1 MAIRCEQKIL
11 RQGKMIAEQRQNEQN
26 LIVNNFWNRVNI
38 VKECHDDAI
47 DFIDTAKALCGN
59 GLGGKFETWCKS
71 QNITYDRYNLGF
83 RICCLSD
90 NKQSAYVTYY
100 PLEDMITFS
109 WSGWGMSECY
119 STTKDAEYF
128 ISHYLKDKKYD
139 KGLTDLSIR
148 LKPFLNAFFEWV
160 ETL

>member
-1 MAIRCEQKIL
+1 MAIRCQENIL
-11 RQGKMIAEQRQNEQN
+11 RQGKMIAEQKQNEQN

-47 DFIDTAKALCGN
+47 DFIDTAKALYQN

-71 QNITYDRYNLGF
+71 QNVTYYALGF

-100 PLEDMITFS
+100 PLKDMITFS

-119 STTKDAEYF
+119 STTTDAEYF

-148 LKPFLNAFFEWV
+148 LKPFLNAFFEWI

>member
-1 MAIRCEQKIL
+1 MAIRCKEKIL
-11 RQGKMIAEQRQNEQN
+11 RQGKMIAEQKQNEQN
-26 LIVNNFWNRVNI
+26 LIVDNFWNRVNI

-47 DFIDTAKALCGN
+47 DFIDTAKALYGN
-59 GLGGKFETWCKS
+59 GLGGKFETWRKA
-71 QNITYDRYNLGF
+71 QNVTYYDLGF
-83 RICCLSD
+83 RVCCLSD

-100 PLEDMITFS
+100 PLKDMITFS

-119 STTKDAEYF
+119 STTEDAKYF

-139 KGLTDLSIR
+139 KGLTDLAIR
-148 LKPFLNAFFEWV
+148 LKPYLNAFFEWV

>member
-1 MAIRCEQKIL
+1 MAIRCKEKIL
-11 RQGKMIAEQRQNEQN
+11 RQGKMIAEQKQNEQN

-47 DFIDTAKALCGN
+47 DFTDTAKALCGN
-59 GLGGKFETWCKS
+59 GLGGKFETWCNS
-71 QNITYDRYNLGF
+71 QNVTYDRYNLGF

-100 PLEDMITFS
+100 PLKDMITFS

-119 STTKDAEYF
+119 STTNDAEYF
-128 ISHYLKDKKYD
+128 ISNYLKDKKYD

>member
-1 MAIRCEQKIL
+1 MAIRCEQNIL
-11 RQGKMIAEQRQNEQN
+11 RQGKMIAEQRQNKYQM
-26 LIVNNFWNRVNI
+26 LVNHFWDRVNI

-59 GLGGKFETWCKS
+59 GLGGKFETWCNS
-71 QNITYDRYNLGF
+71 QNVTYDRCNLGF
-83 RICCLSD
+83 RVCCLSN
-90 NKQSAYVTYY
+90 NKESAYVTYY
-100 PLEDMITFS
+100 PLKDMITFS

-119 STTKDAEYF
+119 STTKDANYF
-128 ISHYLKDKKYD
+128 ISNYLKDKKYD
-139 KGLTDLSIR
+139 DGLTNLSVR

>member
-1 MAIRCEQKIL
+1 MAIRCKEKIL
-11 RQGKMIAEQRQNEQN
+11 RQGKMIAEQKQNEQN

-59 GLGGKFETWCKS
+59 GLGGKFETWCNS
-71 QNITYDRYNLGF
+71 QNVTYDRYNLGF

-100 PLEDMITFS
+100 PLKDMITFS

-119 STTKDAEYF
+119 STTNDAEYF
-128 ISHYLKDKKYD
+128 ISNYLKDKKYD

>member
-38 VKECHDDAI
+38 VKECHNDAI
-47 DFIDTAKALCGN
+47 DFIDTVKALYEN
-59 GLGGKFETWCKS
+59 GLGSKFDAWCKLK
-71 QNITYDRYNLGF
+71 NVTYYELGF
-83 RICCLSD
+83 RVCCLSD
-90 NKQSAYVTYY
+90 NRQSAHVTYY
-100 PLEDMITFS
+100 PTKGIITFS
-109 WSGWGMSECY
+109 WSGWGMCECY
-119 STTKDAEYF
+119 STEEAEYF
-128 ISHYLKDKKYD
+128 IPRYLKNHGYD